1 MNHLLSISLFLALLL
16 GANSWC
22 TKHYFTVPANPNIME
37 ISPDNSYMAITST
50 ASNKVYVYDL
60 YNFNRLLEY
69 TPSSGTVVTAKFST
83 DGNYLAI
90 ALNNKNI
97 VFLSGGLTFNHTIKT
112 TLSTS
117 QFINDIDF
125 SPNGNNRL
133 LVCYTN
139 NAYDIY
145 SNYLNSTSNT
155 YRFFTPAA
163 PQIRKCKFTKNDSVA
178 LIDSVG
184 ALKIAGSGGTLTTTC
199 TGTIYTILDVR
210 LTTGAIKFIAG
221 GANQNSFYGTDP
233 TTTVTTNSYTPLT
246 VPAAGLS
253 GVACYAGDGQFYTF
267 ANTGTDRK
275 VYIFADNN
283 SLYDTFSNVNAD
295 LLSCKYTHN
304 GEYLYVGATM
314 VSNLASIFIYKK
326 NCFECPLGYYQS
338 ASTTCTLCNTLST
351 MTYCASCSNSTTCV
365 NCYPGYYL
373 NLTTR
378 LCVKCNVAIPGC

>member
-1 MNHLLSISLFLALLL
+1 MATMKSNIIYMNHLLSISLFLALLL

-97 VFLSGGLTFNHTIKT
+97 IFLSGGLTFNHTIKT

-155 YRFFTPAA
+155 YRSFTPAA
-163 PQIRKCKFTKNDSVA
+163 PQIKKCKFTKNDSVA
-178 LIDSVG
+178 LIDSAG

-199 TGTIYTILDVR
+199 TGTIYSILDVR
-210 LTTGAIKFIAG
+210 LTTGAI
-221 GANQNSFYGTDP
+221 
-233 TTTVTTNSYTPLT
+233 
-246 VPAAGLS
+246 
-253 GVACYAGDGQFYTF
+253 
-267 ANTGTDRK
+267 
-275 VYIFADNN
+275 
-283 SLYDTFSNVNAD
+283 
-295 LLSCKYTHN
+295 
-304 GEYLYVGATM
+304 
-314 VSNLASIFIYKK
+314 
-326 NCFECPLGYYQS
+326 
-338 ASTTCTLCNTLST
+338 
-351 MTYCASCSNSTTCV
+351 
-365 NCYPGYYL
+365 
-373 NLTTR
+373 
-378 LCVKCNVAIPGC
+378 